1 MLAHKKEN
9 RPKSLEI
16 LKYLTNSQNL
26 NNILKNGEKMDS
38 FLIEEIKNMTLIKE
52 KIGPDGFQIPE

>member
-1 MLAHKKEN
+1 MLAHKKED

-52 KIGPDGFQIPE
+52 KIGPDDFRIPE

>member
-1 MLAHKKEN
+1 MLAHKKED

-26 NNILKNGEKMDS
+26 NNILKNGVKNVS
-38 FLIEEIKNMTLIKE
+38 FLIEGIKKNTETFNCKYRLITV
-52 KIGPDGFQIPE
+52 

>member
-1 MLAHKKEN
+1 MLAHKKED

-26 NNILKNGEKMDS
+26 NNILKNGDKNDS
-38 FLIEEIKNMTLIKE
+38 FLEEIKNITLFKE
-52 KIGPDGFQIPE
+52 KIGPADFQIPE